1 MYVLSV
7 VNITAIV
14 TSKNRMSKEKGRTHM
29 NDKIMN
35 MTTDQVKDY
44 LDTHAVEEYN
54 LLDVRQDWEYEEFHL
69 PGARLIPLPE
79 LADRLGEINAKNPT
93 LVYCAVGGRSSAAA
107 NLISGQGFRDVRNM
121 LGGIMAWKN
130 EYAVVPQTLGMIPFS
145 GKESP
150 MEILALAYKMESN
163 LGAFYSEMG
172 SLKPQEL
179 ADAFAQLVKFEN
191 GHKAKIFNLA
201 RERDSSIQSRED
213 MEQRSSITPLEGGMT
228 AEEFL
233 DGNKDYLKTP
243 RGTLEAAMMFEA
255 QALDLYM
262 RFALR
267 AKGGASMELLHTLA
281 QEEKNHLKIL
291 GKLMDRKIVDQS

>member
-1 MYVLSV
+1 M
-7 VNITAIV
+7 
-14 TSKNRMSKEKGRTHM
+14 KGAV
-29 NDKIMN
+29 KN
-35 MTTDQVKDY
+35 MTTDEVKAY
-44 LDTHAVEEYN
+44 LDAHGVDEYN

-79 LADRLGEINAKNPT
+79 LPDRLGEINADNPT

-107 NLISGQGFRDVRNM
+107 NLINGQGFKDVYNM

-130 EYAVVPQTLGMIPFS
+130 EYAIVPGSLGMIPFS
-145 GKESP
+145 GMESP

-163 LGAFYSEMG
+163 LGTFYSKMK
-172 SLKPQEL
+172 SLKPQKL

-191 GHKAKIFNLA
+191 GHKAKVLNLA
-201 RERDSSIQSRED
+201 RERDPSIQNRED
-213 MEQRSSITPLEGGMT
+213 MEDRSSVMSLEGGMT

-233 DGNKDYLKTP
+233 EGNKDYLKTP
-243 RGTLEAAMMFEA
+243 RGALEAAMMFEA

-262 RFALR
+262 RFALK
-267 AKGGASMELLHTLA
+267 AKGGASIDLLHTLA

-291 GKLMDRKIVDQS
+291 GKLMNRRIVDES